1 MKKKRYSPEKPVA
14 VLTGRDM
21 QEGTAVDSLTVIFRT
36 IGCYWSRKK
45 GCTMC
50 GFFNDAADE
59 PPLESDLLSQLEY
72 ALEKMGTG
80 TSLLKIFTSGS
91 FLDER
96 EVSQEV
102 RNAMMERIGKTG
114 SIKKVMAET
123 RPEFVNEKI
132 LGTILEILGKYDIK
146 FEVAIGLET
155 SSDTIRKDCINKG
168 FTFNEFTRAS
178 EIASKMG
185 VSTKAYLLLKPPF
198 LSEKTAIEDAL
209 VSISDAAPYATTIS
223 LNLTNIQK
231 GTLVEELYDRRDY
244 RPPWLW
250 SAIFVLRTAKEKFPG
265 LTLVSDPVAAGTK
278 RGPHNCRECD
288 RDVAQA
294 IRDFSITQ
302 DIEALSWLDCECYSL
317 WEKVVELEDYAFG
330 SFLVK

>member
-1 MKKKRYSPEKPVA
+1 
-14 VLTGRDM
+14 
-21 QEGTAVDSLTVIFRT
+21 
-36 IGCYWSRKK
+36 
-45 GCTMC
+45 
-50 GFFNDAADE
+50 
-59 PPLESDLLSQLEY
+59 
-72 ALEKMGTG
+72 
-80 TSLLKIFTSGS
+80 
-91 FLDER
+91 
-96 EVSQEV
+96 
-102 RNAMMERIGKTG
+102 MMERIGKAG
-114 SIKKVMAET
+114 SIKKIMAET

-132 LGTILEILGKYDIK
+132 LGNILDILGKYDIK
-146 FEVAIGLET
+146 FEVATGLET

-168 FTFNEFTRAS
+168 FTYNDFTRAS

-198 LSEKTAIEDAL
+198 LSEKTAIKDAL

-231 GTLVEELYDRRDY
+231 GTLIEELYNRRDY

-250 SAIFVLRTAKEKFPG
+250 SALFVLRTAKERFPE

-294 IRDFSITQ
+294 LRDFSITQ
-302 DIEALSWLDCECYSL
+302 DIEALSWTDCECYSL

>member
-1 MKKKRYSPEKPVA
+1 MKKKRYSPGMPVA
-14 VLTGRDM
+14 VWTGRDP
-21 QEGTAVDSLTVIFRT
+21 QEGTAVDSMTVIFRT
-36 IGCYWSRKK
+36 IGCYWSRKS

-50 GFFNDAADE
+50 GYFNDAADE
-59 PPLESDLLSQLEY
+59 PPLEGDLLSQLEH

-114 SIKKVMAET
+114 SIKKIMAET

-132 LGTILEILGKYDIK
+132 LGNILDILKKYDIK

-168 FTFNEFTRAS
+168 FTFNDFTRAS

-185 VSTKAYLLLKPPF
+185 VSTKAYLLQKPPF
-198 LSEKTAIEDAL
+198 LSEKTAIEDSLA
-209 VSISDAAPYATTIS
+209 SISDAAPYATTIS

-231 GTLVEELYDRRDY
+231 GTIVEELYNRRDY

-250 SAIFVLRTAKEKFPG
+250 SAVFVLRTAKEKFPG
-265 LTLVSDPVAAGTK
+265 LTLVSDPVAGGTK
-278 RGPHNCRECD
+278 RGPHNCRNCD
-288 RDVAQA
+288 SDVAQA
-294 IRDFSITQ
+294 LRDFSITQ
-302 DIEALSWLDCECYSL
+302 DIEALSWLECECYSL
-317 WEKVVELEDYAFG
+317 WEKVVELEDCAFG